1 MEKLK
6 VLQERKDGVLERMN
20 AILDAAISEERE
32 KTEEEEK
39 EYLSLETKLEKLEKD
54 MERAKRL
61 AEIEAETSRPSK
73 SLRLS
78 TKAQKTDPK

>member
-39 EYLSLETKLEKLEKD
+39 EYYGGTL
-54 MERAKRL
+54 
-61 AEIEAETSRPSK
+61 III
-73 SLRLS
+73 
-78 TKAQKTDPK
+78 

>member
-54 MERAKRL
+54 MELAKRL

>member
-32 KTEEEEK
+32 KTEE
-39 EYLSLETKLEKLEKD
+39 
-54 MERAKRL
+54 RAWPP
-61 AEIEAETSRPSK
+61 ANAADTACNEACRRQALRNICTSRRS
-73 SLRLS
+73 
-78 TKAQKTDPK
+78 